1 MLVDL
6 LINGG
11 LAARD
16 TLFGRL
22 LRWIDRSLLIMAEED
37 ARAESVVARA
47 PEPGVQ

>member
-22 LRWIDRSLLIMAEED
+22 LRWIDRSVLIMAEED
-37 ARAESVVARA
+37 ARAQGVIEQA

>member
-1 MLVDL
+1 MLLDP
-6 LINGG
+6 LINAG

-22 LRWIDRSLLIMAEED
+22 LRWIDRSVLIMAEED
-37 ARAESVVARA
+37 ARAEASVERA

>member
-1 MLVDL
+1 MLLDL
-6 LINGG
+6 LINAG

-37 ARAESVVARA
+37 ARAEGAVERT